1 MEYWLNLQR
10 FAEDGEGAAI
20 PETAGAETA
29 TAAESAAEPI
39 RVSAGDT
46 LADGTAV
53 SSQVAAAMN
62 RQMQKHPELQQVY
75 GRGLRQQEQKPKG
88 QKAAEVPGQAN
99 AEKTIE
105 ERWEELKKGEF
116 AELYGRD
123 VQGAVQDRFKNQQD
137 NGQQLKA
144 LEPMMKVL
152 MERAGVDN
160 VQDLINYVMDDDSL
174 YEEAAS
180 EAGMTIPAYK
190 QFMQI
195 KQERDEAQQREQE
208 NIQTQMLQQ
217 HFAKLSQ
224 QAEEFKKQLPGFDLM
239 KELHEN
245 PKFLQLTSPEV
256 GLSVQDAFF
265 ALHRDEMM
273 PQAMMAGME
282 RAKQQMGQ
290 TIQAQRKRPVEGAMK
305 GKGQTAADFN
315 VDPRG
320 LTRSERNR
328 VYDLIHK
335 GLVKWGG

>member
-1 MEYWLNLQR
+1 MILKLNLQQ
-10 FAEDGEGAAI
+10 FAEDGEEIPAAD
-20 PETAGAETA
+20 AATA
-29 TAAESAAEPI
+29 TAAESTEAPVN
-39 RVSAGDT
+39 VSAGDE

-53 SSQVAAAMN
+53 SSQVAAEMN
-62 RQMQKHPELQQVY
+62 RQMAKHPELRQTY
-75 GRGLRQQEQKPKG
+75 GQGLKQKGPKG
-88 QKAAEVPGQAN
+88 QRPAEETGATTG
-99 AEKTIE
+99 AKTID

-116 AELYGRD
+116 AEAYGRD
-123 VQGAVQDRFKNQQD
+123 VQKAIQDRFKNQADASEQM
-137 NGQQLKA
+137 KA

-152 MERAGVDN
+152 MDRAGVDN

-180 EAGMTIPAYK
+180 EAGMTIPAYR
-190 QFMQI
+190 QFMQM
-195 KQERDEAQQREQE
+195 KQERDEAQQREQQS
-208 NIQTQMLQQ
+208 IQNQMLER

-239 KELHEN
+239 KELREN

-335 GLVKWGG
+335 GLVKWG

>member
-1 MEYWLNLQR
+1 MILKLNLQQ
-10 FAEDGEGAAI
+10 FAEDGEIPAA
-20 PETAGAETA
+20 ADAATA
-29 TAAESAAEPI
+29 TAAESTEPVQ
-39 RVSAGDT
+39 VSAGDE
-46 LADGTAV
+46 LADGTV
-53 SSQVAAAMN
+53 VTSQVAAEMQ
-62 RQMQKHPELQQVY
+62 RQMAKHPELRQTY
-75 GRGLRQQEQKPKG
+75 GQGLKQKGPKG
-88 QKAAEVPGQAN
+88 QRPAEGPAPTPGATTG
-99 AEKTIE
+99 AKSID

-116 AELYGRD
+116 AEAYGRD
-123 VQGAVQDRFKNQQD
+123 VQKAVQDRFKNQED
-137 NGQQLKA
+137 NSAQLKA

-152 MERAGVDN
+152 MDRAGVDN

-224 QAEEFKKQLPGFDLM
+224 QAEEFKQQLPGFDLM

>member
-1 MEYWLNLQR
+1 MILKLNLQQ
-10 FAEDGEGAAI
+10 FAEDGEEIPAAD
-20 PETAGAETA
+20 AATA
-29 TAAESAAEPI
+29 TAAESTEAPVN
-39 RVSAGDT
+39 VSAGDE

-53 SSQVAAAMN
+53 SSQVAAEMN
-62 RQMQKHPELQQVY
+62 RQMAKHPELRQTY
-75 GRGLRQQEQKPKG
+75 GQGLKQKGPKG
-88 QKAAEVPGQAN
+88 QRPAEETGATTG
-99 AEKTIE
+99 AKTID

-116 AELYGRD
+116 AEAYGRD
-123 VQGAVQDRFKNQQD
+123 VQKAIQDRFKNQANASEQM
-137 NGQQLKA
+137 KA

-152 MERAGVDN
+152 MDRAGVDN

-180 EAGMTIPAYK
+180 EAGMTIPAYR
-190 QFMQI
+190 QFMQM
-195 KQERDEAQQREQE
+195 KQERDEAQQREQQS
-208 NIQTQMLQQ
+208 IQNQMLER

-282 RAKQQMGQ
+282 RAKQQMGE

-305 GKGQTAADFN
+305 GKGQAAADFN

-335 GLVKWGG
+335 GLVKWG

>member
-1 MEYWLNLQR
+1 MILKLNLQQ
-10 FAEDGEGAAI
+10 FAEDGEIPAAD
-20 PETAGAETA
+20 AATA
-29 TAAESAAEPI
+29 TAAESTEPVQ
-39 RVSAGDT
+39 VSAGDE

-53 SSQVAAAMN
+53 SSQVAAEMN
-62 RQMQKHPELQQVY
+62 RQMAKHPELRQTY
-75 GRGLRQQEQKPKG
+75 GQGLKQKGPKG
-88 QKAAEVPGQAN
+88 QRPAEGPGATTG
-99 AEKTIE
+99 AKSID

-116 AELYGRD
+116 AEAYGRD
-123 VQGAVQDRFKNQQD
+123 VQKAVQDRFKNQED
-137 NGQQLKA
+137 NSAQLKA

-152 MERAGVDN
+152 MDRAGVDN

-180 EAGMTIPAYK
+180 EAGMTIPAYR
-190 QFMQI
+190 QFMQM

>member
-1 MEYWLNLQR
+1 MILKLNLQQ
-10 FAEDGEGAAI
+10 FAEDGETIPAAD
-20 PETAGAETA
+20 AATA
-29 TAAESAAEPI
+29 TAAESTEAPVN
-39 RVSAGDT
+39 VSAGDE

-53 SSQVAAAMN
+53 SSQVAAEMN
-62 RQMQKHPELQQVY
+62 RQMAKHPELRQTY
-75 GRGLRQQEQKPKG
+75 GQGLKQKGPKG
-88 QKAAEVPGQAN
+88 QRPAEGPAPTPGATTG
-99 AEKTIE
+99 AKTID

-116 AELYGRD
+116 AEAYGKD
-123 VQGAVQDRFKNQQD
+123 VQKAIQDRFKNQADTQK
-137 NGQQLKA
+137 QLEA
-144 LEPMMKVL
+144 MEPMLKVL
-152 MERAGVDN
+152 RERAGVESN
-160 VQDLINYVMDDDSL
+160 EELTKYILDDDSL

-190 QFMQI
+190 QFMQM

-239 KELHEN
+239 TELREN
-245 PKFLQLTSPEV
+245 PKFMQLTSPEV

-305 GKGQTAADFN
+305 GKGQAAADFN

-335 GLVKWGG
+335 GLVKWG